1 MRVTHG
7 LWTGG
12 CSASNYFSKS
22 VFTQSRDVSSPFF
35 YKKEGAQRYGFLKV
49 PWIPHRGKQHLN
61 SVLCSLDSRK
71 GCPDYDHTPG
81 ERMAYQPI
89 LE

>member
-1 MRVTHG
+1 M
-7 LWTGG
+7 
-12 CSASNYFSKS
+12 ASGQVCAVLTSIPRS
-22 VFTQSRDVSSPFF
+22 LSSLSPGMCHLHFFF

-49 PWIPHRGKQHLN
+49 PWIPHRGKHHLN

-71 GCPDYDHTPG
+71 GYPDYDHTPG
-81 ERMAYQPI
+81 ERMAYQLI